1 MSERKDDR
9 VEATVLH
16 EEAHP
21 LRHLGYRLVV
31 LTGELRGREIEVMN
45 DSITLGKSRTC
56 DVVLPDDSVSR
67 VHAEI
72 RRDGESYRIV
82 DKSSTNGSFIDQ
94 ARVTDAFLK
103 PGDVLGIGK
112 VQIRFLPRD
121 ARAELLP
128 SESER
133 FGEVIGKSLAMR
145 KIFGVLERV
154 APTDVTILL
163 EGETG
168 TGKDLIARAVHTTS
182 NRADGPFVVVDCGAV
197 APNLIESE
205 LFGHEKGSFT
215 GAHQRRQGAFELADK
230 GTLFLDEIGEL
241 PKDLQPKLLR
251 VLETHRLRRVGGT
264 DEVEADI
271 RVIAATHRQL
281 RNQVE
286 AGEFRED
293 LYFRLA
299 VVAATIPPLRER
311 REDIP
316 HLIEH
321 FSRRLP
327 PGMWKPPDP
336 EAMARLVGY
345 DWPGNVRELRNVVE
359 RSAYLSPTGVI
370 DLITTGRKPTGS
382 TEQIEFDP
390 TLTFREQKERAVEL
404 FEEAY
409 LAWLMQRAEGNI
421 SRAAR
426 EADMDRKYLHKLLRR
441 YGIDAKQWS
450 RSGRMDD
457 D

>member
-1 MSERKDDR
+1 
-9 VEATVLH
+9 VLH
-16 EEAHP
+16 EEPHP

-45 DSITLGKSRTC
+45 DCITLGKSRTC

-154 APTDVTILL
+154 ASTDVTILL

-168 TGKDLIARAVHTTS
+168 TGKDLIARGVHQTS
-182 NRADGPFVVVDCGAV
+182 NRHEGPFVVVDCGAV

-205 LFGHEKGSFT
+205 LFGHEKGAFT

-230 GTLFLDEIGEL
+230 GTVFLDEIGEL

-264 DEVEADI
+264 DEVDADI

-281 RNQVE
+281 RVQVE

-316 HLIEH
+316 LLIEH

-370 DLITTGRKPTGS
+370 DLITTGRKPTG
-382 TEQIEFDP
+382 TNEQVEFDP

-450 RSGRMDD
+450 RSGRVDD